1 MSFRGV
7 THQLLPRPPFRPQRC
22 HLTPD
27 RAIHLL
33 PVSTPGAPITMATG
47 RTNCNSSL
55 VPLSALRGVISPQT
69 EPSTSSL
76 YPLLG
81 LLLPWQRAELI
92 ATLIP
97 TEVQPALL
105 APHLHPGQEGREAMG
120 VGLGSPCCTAVTLT
134 TLAPRLLPSPIFNS
148 SHHPHFS
155 QG

>member
-1 MSFRGV
+1 MVKVVVVVVMVMMMMVVVWEGSLDFPS
-7 THQLLPRPPFRPQRC
+7 QLPAHGPTLALESVIIVSP
-22 HLTPD
+22 
-27 RAIHLL
+27 L
-33 PVSTPGAPITMATG
+33 PVLRRGDSPTPP
-47 RTNCNSSL
+47 L

-105 APHLHPGQEGREAMG
+105 APHPHPGQEGREAMG
-120 VGLGSPCCTAVTLT
+120 VGLGSPGCTAVTLNVFSSSL
-134 TLAPRLLPSPIFNS
+134 TLHSWI
-148 SHHPHFS
+148 
-155 QG
+155 